1 MNEQPSNLND
11 LARGI
16 GMRAAVLGVGAL
28 VVTGSLAALT
38 LKAASSAIK
47 LALGTTLLVA
57 GAGLAAYEVKRLKNQ
72 ITGPHD
78 EPAPGV

>member
-16 GMRAAVLGVGAL
+16 GIRAAVLGVGAL

-38 LKAASSAIK
+38 LKAASSAVK

-57 GAGLAAYEVKRLKNQ
+57 GAGLAAYEVKRLQKHLA
-72 ITGPHD
+72 GPQD
-78 EPAPGV
+78 EPSPGL